1 MNWSL
6 NKYYAWVSTYG
17 QQWNYYGEDKLEYI
31 SNIGENKL
39 ATYACEWRIWICTRH
54 IVQLWNEIQQY
65 MWINYEEIQT
75 NLGKM
80 QNVWNVNENK
90 KWITAAKRERKVKD
104 NKRIRERKRERER
117 ENSNK
122 WYGIWRKND
131 KLKRSLQ
138 WNKKEDSLHYGI
150 FSFCWTQQSWWKSRG
165 ESSFESV
172 DLGIKKKIKRKNI
185 NK

>member
-1 MNWSL
+1 
-6 NKYYAWVSTYG
+6 
-17 QQWNYYGEDKLEYI
+17 LEYN

-39 ATYACEWRIWICTRH
+39 ATYAYEWRIWIGTRY

-65 MWINYEEIQT
+65 IWINYGEIQT

-80 QNVWNVNENK
+80 RNVWNVKENKRK

-104 NKRIRERKRERER
+104 NKRIRERERERKKERERER
-117 ENSNK
+117 ERIQINK

-138 WNKKEDSLHYGI
+138 GNKKEDSLHYGF

-165 ESSFESV
+165 EFSFESV
-172 DLGIKKKIKRKNI
+172 
-185 NK
+185 